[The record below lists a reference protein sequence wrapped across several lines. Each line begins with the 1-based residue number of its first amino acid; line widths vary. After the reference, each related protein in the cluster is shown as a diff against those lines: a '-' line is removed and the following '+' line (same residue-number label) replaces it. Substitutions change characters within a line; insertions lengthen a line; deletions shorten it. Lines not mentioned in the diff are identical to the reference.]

1 MLRRGWGAGTST
13 FAGRAKGGNVQVDF
27 HDRLKGYSLSRRV
40 QTIGYPRSQRKDA
53 EALLVTR
60 DTRDHWLCTELGYSQ
75 SASRSASY
83 LLLRV
88 SSAPNS
94 LD

>member
-1 MLRRGWGAGTST
+1 MLGRNWGAGTST

-75 SASRSASY
+75 SALRAASY